1 MNRSYSKI
9 RHIQE
14 VNKKLEERRLS
25 LLTEQVNVSGY
36 QGSGTDVDEVGKE
49 VNPDMSGIEVTK
61 YKGEVERKPL
71 SKSDP
76 IYQKIKD
83 FFEEEFSPVTVV
95 GIDEPIDKS
104 VKPLVYEV
112 SFPKKGVEIDI
123 NDPEDIKT
131 KTIKFEVTIE
141 DIDNKNPTLR
151 KRFLGIFD
159 DIDKSKKPE
168 QTFRT

>member
-14 VNKKLEERRLS
+14 VNKKLEDRRLS
-25 LLTEQVNVSGY
+25 LLTEQVDVSGY
-36 QGSGTDVDEVGKE
+36 QGSGTDVRKVGDEVDS
-49 VNPDMSGIEVTK
+49 DMSGIKVTK

-104 VKPLVYEV
+104 VKPLVYQV
-112 SFPKKGVEIDI
+112 SFPKKGVKFDI

-131 KTIKFEVTIE
+131 ETIKFEVTIE
-141 DIDNKNPTLR
+141 DIEKKDPILR
-151 KRFLGIFD
+151 KRFLSFFD
-159 DIDKSKKPE
+159 DIDKSIKPE
-168 QTFRT
+168 RTFRT

>member
-14 VNKKLEERRLS
+14 VNKRLEDRRLS
-25 LLTEQVNVSGY
+25 VLSEQVDVSGY
-36 QGSGTDVDEVGKE
+36 QGSGTDVEKVGIE
-49 VNPDMSGIEVTK
+49 DPYDMSNIKVTK
-61 YKGEVERKPL
+61 DKGKVERKPL

-76 IYQKIKD
+76 IYQKIKHY
-83 FFEEEFSPVTVV
+83 FEKEFSPVIVI
-95 GIDEPIDKS
+95 GIEAPIDNKS
-104 VKPLVYEV
+104 SYEV
-112 SFPKKGVEIDI
+112 HFPS
-123 NDPEDIKT
+123 KT
-131 KTIKFEVTIE
+131 PKMGNKTFEVTIE
-141 DIDNKNPTLR
+141 DIDKKDPILR

>member
-25 LLTEQVNVSGY
+25 VLNEQVNISGY
-36 QGSGTDVDEVGKE
+36 QGSGTDVEKVGDD
-49 VNPDMSGIEVTK
+49 VDSDMSGIKVTK
-61 YKGEVERKPL
+61 YKGEVQRKPL
-71 SKSDP
+71 SFSDP

-83 FFEEEFSPVTVV
+83 YFEKEFSPVTVI
-95 GIDEPIDKS
+95 GIEAPIDKKS
-104 VKPLVYEV
+104 SYEV
-112 SFPKKGVEIDI
+112 HFPSKNPNEKF
-123 NDPEDIKT
+123 KT
-131 KTIKFEVTIE
+131 FEVTIE
-141 DIDNKNPTLR
+141 DIDKKDPILR
-151 KRFLGIFD
+151 KRFLGMFD

>member
-14 VNKKLEERRLS
+14 VNKRLEDRRLS
-25 LLTEQVNVSGY
+25 VLSEQVDVSGY
-36 QGSGTDVDEVGKE
+36 QGSSTDVEKVGIE
-49 VNPDMSGIEVTK
+49 DPYDMSNIKVTK
-61 YKGEVERKPL
+61 EKGKVERKPL

-112 SFPKKGVEIDI
+112 SFPKKGVKFDI

-141 DIDNKNPTLR
+141 DIEKKDPILR
-151 KRFLGIFD
+151 KRFLSFFD
-159 DIDKSKKPE
+159 DIDKSIKTE
-168 QTFRT
+168 RTFRT

>member
-25 LLTEQVNVSGY
+25 VLSEQVNVLGY
-36 QGSGTDVDEVGKE
+36 EGSGTDVEKVGDEVDS
-49 VNPDMSGIEVTK
+49 DMSGIKVTK
-61 YKGEVERKPL
+61 HKGEVQRKPL
-71 SKSDP
+71 SPSNP

-83 FFEEEFSPVTVV
+83 YFEKEFSPVTVI
-95 GIDEPIDKS
+95 GIEAPIDNKS
-104 VKPLVYEV
+104 SYEV
-112 SFPKKGVEIDI
+112 HFPSKNSNEKF
-123 NDPEDIKT
+123 KT
-131 KTIKFEVTIE
+131 FEVTIE
-141 DIDNKNPTLR
+141 DIDKKDPILR
-151 KRFLGIFD
+151 KRFLGMFD

>member
-14 VNKKLEERRLS
+14 VNKRLEDRRLS
-25 LLTEQVNVSGY
+25 VLSEQVDVSGY
-36 QGSGTDVDEVGKE
+36 QGSGTDVEKVGIE
-49 VNPDMSGIEVTK
+49 DPYDMSGIKVTRDE
-61 YKGEVERKPL
+61 GEIERKPL
-71 SKSDP
+71 SFSDP

-83 FFEEEFSPVTVV
+83 YFEKEFSPVIVV

-112 SFPKKGVEIDI
+112 SFPKKGVKFDI

-141 DIDNKNPTLR
+141 DIEKKDPILR
-151 KRFLGIFD
+151 KRFLSFFD
-159 DIDKSKKPE
+159 DIDKSIKPE
-168 QTFRT
+168 RTFRT

>member
-14 VNKKLEERRLS
+14 VNKRLEDRRLS
-25 LLTEQVNVSGY
+25 VLSEQVDVSGY
-36 QGSGTDVDEVGKE
+36 QGSGTNVEKVGIE
-49 VNPDMSGIEVTK
+49 DPYDMSNIKVTK
-61 YKGEVERKPL
+61 EKGKVQRKPL
-71 SKSDP
+71 SSSDP
-76 IYQKIKD
+76 IYQKIKNY
-83 FFEEEFSPVTVV
+83 FEKEFSPVTVV

-112 SFPKKGVEIDI
+112 SFPKKGVKFDI

-141 DIDNKNPTLR
+141 DIEKKDPILR
-151 KRFLGIFD
+151 KRFLSFFD
-159 DIDKSKKPE
+159 DIDKSIKPE
-168 QTFRT
+168 RTFRT

>member
-14 VNKKLEERRLS
+14 VNKRLEDRRLS
-25 LLTEQVNVSGY
+25 ILSEQVDVSGY
-36 QGSGTDVDEVGKE
+36 QGSGTDVEKVGIE
-49 VNPDMSGIEVTK
+49 NPYDMSNIKVTK
-61 YKGEVERKPL
+61 EKGKVERKPL

-76 IYQKIKD
+76 IYRKIKD
-83 FFEEEFSPVTVV
+83 YFEREFSPVIVI
-95 GIDEPIDKS
+95 GIEAPIDNKS
-104 VKPLVYEV
+104 SYEV
-112 SFPKKGVEIDI
+112 HFPSKNPNEKFKI
-123 NDPEDIKT
+123 
-131 KTIKFEVTIE
+131 FEVTIE
-141 DIDNKNPTLR
+141 DIDKKSPTLR